1 MSRLHEKATHQQTRL
16 YNRKL
21 VLRTIFDAGSIS
33 RADIARATQLTP
45 VTVSEIVAELI
56 AEKLAVEVEPSLAT
70 ETNVDVPA
78 RRGRPPILV
87 QVAAGEHHLI
97 ALRLAVHECR
107 GAILDLNGEF
117 LYSKTIA
124 VGAVRGNEAVATII
138 DLVAELVARADRPIL
153 GIGVASPGIVDT
165 QHGVVQ
171 RSIFFGW
178 KNLGLA
184 DLLRERFSLPVH
196 VANAS
201 QLTALAEYVFGSDRS
216 ARNLAVVR
224 VGQEVGAGFIVD
236 GQLYFG
242 DGFGAGEI
250 GHIVVVEGGE
260 LCDCGNRGCLET
272 LISIRALLREAQ
284 FLAHEHPQSILAQQM
299 AVPSPGLEGILA
311 AYHQGDPWAQQLAMR
326 NAEIVGRALAAV
338 ITLLNI
344 QRILLVGSVTQFGDA
359 WLQKI
364 RETAPR
370 SAIPDLARQTIVE
383 ISEHG
388 PDAIILGSAALLL
401 ARELGLTLR
410 TSLARG

>member
-16 YNRKL
+16 YNRQL

-33 RADIARATQLTP
+33 RADIARLTQLTP

-56 AEKLAVEVEPSLAT
+56 AEKLAVEVEPAPAT
-70 ETNVDVPA
+70 EANIELPA

-87 QVAAGEHHLI
+87 QVAAGERRLI
-97 ALRLAVHECR
+97 ALRLAVHEFR

-124 VGAVRGNEAVATII
+124 VGAARGDAAVAAIVE
-138 DLVAELVARADRPIL
+138 LVAELVARSDRPIL

-165 QHGVVQ
+165 QRGVVQ

-184 DLLRERFSLPVH
+184 ELLRQRFALPVH

-201 QLTALAEYVFGSDRS
+201 QVTALAEYVFGSDRS

-224 VGQEVGAGFIVD
+224 VGQDVGAGFIVD

-250 GHIVVVEGGE
+250 GHIVVVEDGE

-272 LISIRALLREAQ
+272 LISLRALVRDAQ
-284 FLAHEHPQSILAQQM
+284 LLADEHPTSVLAQEM
-299 AVPSPGLEGILA
+299 AARGAGLDSILA
-311 AYHQGDPWAQQLAMR
+311 AYRQADPLAQQLAMR
-326 NAEIVGRALAAV
+326 NAEIVGRRAGDRDYLTQHPAHFIGRQRDAVWRCLAAED
-338 ITLLNI
+338 TRDGAAFRHPRPGTADGRGNL
-344 QRILLVGSVTQFGDA
+344 RARARCHHFGF
-359 WLQKI
+359 
-364 RETAPR
+364 
-370 SAIPDLARQTIVE
+370 
-383 ISEHG
+383 
-388 PDAIILGSAALLL
+388 GSAA
-401 ARELGLTLR
+401 AG
-410 TSLARG
+410 A

>member
-16 YNRKL
+16 YNRQL

-33 RADIARATQLTP
+33 RAAIARLTDLTP

-56 AEKLAVEVEPSLAT
+56 AEKLVAEGEGPTPVVADP
-70 ETNVDVPA
+70 ETPA

-87 QVAAGEHHLI
+87 QVAAGERLLL
-97 ALRLAVHECR
+97 ALRLAVHEFR
-107 GAILDLNGEF
+107 GALLNLNGEF
-117 LYSKTIA
+117 VYSKTVA
-124 VGAVRGNEAVATII
+124 VGDARGDDAVQLIVE
-138 DLVAELVARADRPIL
+138 LVQELVARSDRPVL

-165 QHGVVQ
+165 DEGVVL

-178 KNLGLA
+178 QELGLA
-184 DLLRERFSLPVH
+184 RLLRQRFGLPVY

-201 QLTALAEYVFGSDRS
+201 QVTALAEYVFGDDRS
-216 ARNLAVVR
+216 AHNLAVVR
-224 VGQEVGAGFIVD
+224 VGQDVGAGFIIA

-250 GHIVVVEGGE
+250 GHIVVQEDGE

-272 LISIRALLREAQ
+272 LISSRALLRSAQ
-284 FLAHEHPQSILAQQM
+284 RLAGQHPGSLLARYLAEQG
-299 AVPSPGLEGILA
+299 ATLDAILA
-311 AYHQGDPWAQQLAMR
+311 AYREGDPPALQLAQR

-344 QRILLVGSVTQFGDA
+344 ERILLVGSVTQFGAA
-359 WLQKI
+359 WLKTVRDTI
-364 RETAPR
+364 PR
-370 SAIPDLARQTIVE
+370 SAIPDLARQTQVE
-383 ISEHG
+383 IAQHG

-410 TSLARG
+410 TALPHG